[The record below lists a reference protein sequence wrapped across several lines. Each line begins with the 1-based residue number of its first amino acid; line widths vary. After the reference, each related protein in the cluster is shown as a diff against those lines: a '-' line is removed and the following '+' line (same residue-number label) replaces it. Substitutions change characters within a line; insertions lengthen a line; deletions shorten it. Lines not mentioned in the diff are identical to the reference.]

1 MDFMSQGKQLWT
13 SFPST
18 APYDEIVFPHDAHT
32 KEGAPNNWSHKFYDG
47 AESTVHAITS
57 SIDPENEELKSSVR
71 NFFEI
76 CQDVH
81 NGFVAL
87 GIYRVLPSYLKFLM
101 KDKVDRYVI

>member
-13 SFPST
+13 PFPST
-18 APYDEIVFPHDAHT
+18 APYDEIVFPHDSHI

-47 AESTVHAITS
+47 AESTVHAVTS
-57 SIDPENEELKSSVR
+57 SIDPADEELKRRVR
-71 NFFEI
+71 TFFDI

-87 GIYRVLPSYLKFLM
+87 GIYRLLPSYLKFIM
-101 KDKVDRYVI
+101 KDKVDR